1 MQAPSST
8 LCSNA
13 GLDVWLDG
21 NPRLMHHKV
30 IIIDGQIVI
39 TGSYNFSNN
48 AEQNNDENT
57 LIIHNQDIA
66 AQYMTEFQ
74 QIYDLS
80 QR

>member
-1 MQAPSST
+1 M
-8 LCSNA
+8 
-13 GLDVWLDG
+13 DVTLDG

-30 IIIDGQIVI
+30 MIIDQQIVI

-48 AEQNNDENT
+48 AERYNDENT
-57 LIIHNQDIA
+57 LIIHNQGIA
-66 AQYMTEFQ
+66 AEYMAEFQ